1 MSSPIVKPIKLLLD
15 SIRLD
20 HWCQTSSN
28 PLAKPSLSYPY
39 SAWSLEYIMELV
51 MIFVGMRLWTRPS
64 LSVWNCKGDV
74 SAIGINFNE
83 IIYMHQPEVFV
94 DNFWI
99 LSAYLFDRFHQ
110 RWFTSIIWLKTV
122 RCSFFYKNGKMAS
135 FTIFVEVDDVFSFS
149 TSNVENDHYRIR
161 TQLQI

>member
-1 MSSPIVKPIKLLLD
+1 MPNFIESVGEAFFVLSLFHVVTGVHHGVGND
-15 SIRLD
+15 IRRHAVMD
-20 HWCQTSSN
+20 ASE
-28 PLAKPSLSYPY
+28 SLC
-39 SAWSLEYIMELV
+39 MELQ
-51 MIFVGMRLWTRPS
+51 RR
-64 LSVWNCKGDV
+64 DV

-99 LSAYLFDRFHQ
+99 VSAYLFDRFHQ

-149 TSNVENDHYRIR
+149 TSNVENNHYRIR
-161 TQLQI
+161 TQIQI